1 MMKYISFLLIIFSIL
16 VVSPFVKAEA
26 TSKDQAAVAAVSDN
40 QGDLGTC
47 EAIGPWGRTPK
58 R

>member
-1 MMKYISFLLIIFSIL
+1 MIKYISLLAVIFSIL
-16 VVSPFVKAEA
+16 VVSPSVKAEW
-26 TSKDQAAVAAVSDN
+26 TSDQRAVAAVSDN

-47 EAIGPWGRTPK
+47 EAIGSWGRTPK